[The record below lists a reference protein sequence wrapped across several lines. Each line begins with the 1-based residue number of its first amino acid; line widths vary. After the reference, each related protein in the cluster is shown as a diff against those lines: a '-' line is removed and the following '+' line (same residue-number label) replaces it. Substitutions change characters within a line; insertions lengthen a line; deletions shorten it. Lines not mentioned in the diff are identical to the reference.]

1 LTAARA
7 LSLAFVII
15 AATAAAAAGCDTVDL
30 GQPPAGINECRP
42 GPLFFTT
49 DVWPKVLG
57 ASFDGKHCSDGG
69 CHDAASPRQLV
80 LPPPTSPAAVPLPP
94 DWEVDYES
102 AANQMQCSNVAASE
116 LYARPTGIRT
126 HGGGKLFEP
135 GSIEAMILLQWVT
148 QP

>member
-1 LTAARA
+1 VAALFLLAA
-7 LSLAFVII
+7 LGSG
-15 AATAAAAAGCDTVDL
+15 AGCDTVDL
-30 GQPPAGINECRP
+30 GPLPAGVNECHP

-57 ASFDGKHCSDGG
+57 ASFGGKHCSDGG

-94 DWEVDYES
+94 DWEAVYTS
-102 AANQMQCSNVAASE
+102 AANQMQCANVASSE
-116 LYARPTGIRT
+116 LLTRPSGVRT
-126 HGGGKLFEP
+126 HGGGKLFEST
-135 GSIEAMILLQWVT
+135 GAEADILRMWVT